1 MKSIMRKLWLG
12 MIQFFL
18 LILVE
23 VQAIS
28 LTSTNFHHS
37 FILVSLPHLP
47 KFDSKS
53 YSEYH
58 GCIKKRLEGCEDK
71 DNKEQYGVCVMRGF
85 SSCMKRQS
93 NMFEPEYLHA
103 KDCKISCNNRVK
115 GYSKFRFGF
124 CLTECYK
131 SHPSRHLNLVSSR
144 TSLSLSTFA

>member
-1 MKSIMRKLWLG
+1 MKSIMRKLLLG
-12 MIQFFL
+12 MIHFFL

-58 GCIKKRLEGCEDK
+58 GCIKKRLESCEDK
-71 DNKEQYGVCVMRGF
+71 DNKEQYGVCYAWF
-85 SSCMKRQS
+85 FK
-93 NMFEPEYLHA
+93 LHEKA
-103 KDCKISCNNRVK
+103 IKYV
-115 GYSKFRFGF
+115 
-124 CLTECYK
+124 
-131 SHPSRHLNLVSSR
+131 
-144 TSLSLSTFA
+144 

>member
-1 MKSIMRKLWLG
+1 
-12 MIQFFL
+12 
-18 LILVE
+18 
-23 VQAIS
+23 
-28 LTSTNFHHS
+28 
-37 FILVSLPHLP
+37 
-47 KFDSKS
+47 
-53 YSEYH
+53 
-58 GCIKKRLEGCEDK
+58 
-71 DNKEQYGVCVMRGF
+71 MRGF

-144 TSLSLSTFA
+144 NSLSLTLHLCMNNIFSKSLLFLYV